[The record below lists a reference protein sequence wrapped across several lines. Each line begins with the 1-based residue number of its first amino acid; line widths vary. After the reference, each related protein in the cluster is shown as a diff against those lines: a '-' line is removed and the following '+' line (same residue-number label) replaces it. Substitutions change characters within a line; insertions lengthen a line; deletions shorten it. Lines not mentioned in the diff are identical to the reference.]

1 VLSSDEISFP
11 KGISAINIDDD
22 MSVTLGDNRP
32 SYSTAKN
39 LVARFRT
46 GHLSTEG
53 EERTWRPTRVT
64 IPENVDTIHSIM
76 LDDGRISAKKIR

>member
-1 VLSSDEISFP
+1 MEQNNEDFTAKECRGLIKYLFLQ
-11 KGISAINIDDD
+11 GNSAKKMYDD
-22 MSVTLGDNRP
+22 MSFSLCDKRP

-53 EERTWRPTRVT
+53 EEQSARPAQVT
-64 IPENVDTIHSIM
+64 IPEKWTTFIP
-76 LDDGRISAKKIR
+76 